1 MNIFIATEIAKPS
14 APMTRSPT
22 AETFEIVLN
31 SAMVGFFRRRQTRR
45 YLLYWVASVLVS
57 LDMLIRDSLGF

>member
-22 AETFEIVLN
+22 AETFEIVFN
-31 SAMVGFFRRRQTRR
+31 SDMVGFF
-45 YLLYWVASVLVS
+45 
-57 LDMLIRDSLGF
+57 

>member
-1 MNIFIATEIAKPS
+1 MNIFIETEIAKPS

-31 SAMVGFFRRRQTRR
+31 SCIVGFFRRRQTLR
-45 YLLYWVASVLVS
+45 YFLYWVASFLVVFP
-57 LDMLIRDSLGF
+57 MVVCGGLGF